1 MFTVCVS
8 TFEIFSVCIVCTQC
22 IDVAVATVC
31 VSVGPSFNPYKMV
44 ELIEVTFGICTPV
57 DPRNYVLG
65 GGPSVPSVF

>member
-1 MFTVCVS
+1 MWLLL
-8 TFEIFSVCIVCTQC
+8 QM
-22 IDVAVATVC
+22 VC